1 MFDSGLV
8 SRGFLEELME
18 HTSNWSGFKNSEKM
32 VTFTNQIHRLKNEVL
47 IVPVGVPFSV
57 FAILL
62 NAITTADF

>member
-1 MFDSGLV
+1 
-8 SRGFLEELME
+8 ME